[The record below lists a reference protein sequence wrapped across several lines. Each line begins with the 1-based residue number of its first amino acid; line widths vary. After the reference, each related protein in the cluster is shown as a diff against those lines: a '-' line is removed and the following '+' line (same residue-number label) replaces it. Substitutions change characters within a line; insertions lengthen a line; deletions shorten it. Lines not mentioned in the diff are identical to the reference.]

1 MTWRVSKA
9 QEVRMS
15 KAPSVR
21 SVPGA
26 LMSTAQ
32 QGEVSKESWEGKE
45 NCKALALSEKTQAG
59 PEQNDVLSSL
69 PLLILFIKIQYLYSE

>member
-1 MTWRVSKA
+1 
-9 QEVRMS
+9 MS

-32 QGEVSKESWEGKE
+32 QGEVSKERGR
-45 NCKALALSEKTQAG
+45 KTAK
-59 PEQNDVLSSL
+59 LW
-69 PLLILFIKIQYLYSE
+69 LYQRKRKQDLNKMMC